1 MEVTVVKGPNRMPH
15 GTETCMGPLGAVRI
29 LEEKGNN
36 LTFTFTAAGFHFDW
50 SVGEDT
56 SQNASYCEVRVIG
69 WVLSE
74 GVHAMMRC
82 VEKGEVLG
90 GQKLF
95 IHEKPTLTVLTF
107 QHLIIM
113 VMTQQLR
120 IPYMRP

>member
-1 MEVTVVKGPNRMPH
+1 MPVCLSRLSVSCREGQPSKNTRHLRSHLTGP
-15 GTETCMGPLGAVRI
+15 CWL
-29 LEEKGNN
+29 
-36 LTFTFTAAGFHFDW
+36 HFDW
-50 SVGEDT
+50 SVVEDT
-56 SQNASYCEVRVIG
+56 SQNASYCEVRVR
-69 WVLSE
+69 VLSE

-95 IHEKPTLTVLTF
+95 IHEKPTLTALTF